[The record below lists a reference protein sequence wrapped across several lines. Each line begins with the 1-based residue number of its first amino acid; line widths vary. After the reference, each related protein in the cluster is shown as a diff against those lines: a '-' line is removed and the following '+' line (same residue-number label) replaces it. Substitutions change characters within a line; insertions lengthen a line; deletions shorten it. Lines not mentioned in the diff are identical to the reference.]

1 MSDFTT
7 HATVIASKQDQ
18 EAQRKSVGGYMF
30 PLGTVLAS
38 VCKDGIECNVVPFI
52 PNMDKTG
59 AEQYSEW
66 HDEQITASIEKMISD
81 AKPKKKGKK

>member
-7 HATVIASKQDQ
+7 HATVIASKADQ

-30 PLGTVLAS
+30 PIGTVLAS
-38 VCKDGIECNVVPFI
+38 VCKDGIECNVIPFI
-52 PNMDKTG
+52 PNIEKSG

-66 HDEQITASIEKMISD
+66 HDEQITASIEAMI
-81 AKPKKKGKK
+81 KKGKK